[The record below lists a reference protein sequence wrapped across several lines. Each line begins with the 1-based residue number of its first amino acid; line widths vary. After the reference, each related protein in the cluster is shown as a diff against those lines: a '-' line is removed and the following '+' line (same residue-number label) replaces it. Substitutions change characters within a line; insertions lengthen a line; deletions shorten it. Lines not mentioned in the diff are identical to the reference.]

1 MNGIKDNTGDCAL
14 PCNRR
19 RSNFFALEE
28 KTQVNDL
35 CREGFCPPSHTI
47 HFLSVML
54 LFRKNRRRQIWR
66 IF

>member
-35 CREGFCPPSHTI
+35 CREGFCPPLHTAQ
-47 HFLSVML
+47 
-54 LFRKNRRRQIWR
+54 N
-66 IF
+66 